1 MYQYFPISVHLKFGL
16 KTVVAF
22 GGRHLIRG
30 GLLQYKFSL
39 KLRKENALASLRSDS
54 ALYIPKIPNLLNL
67 LGKNKQNF
75 QQYWNHSSSCFLQ
88 LVYYIT
94 YLEVSQKP
102 EQHPDNSM
110 LSLLLVPVVHFDF
123 LAVYHRLDLLSG
135 KHQVMFLGLILFL
148 QG

>member
-1 MYQYFPISVHLKFGL
+1 VHLKFGL
-16 KTVVAF
+16 KKVVAF

-75 QQYWNHSSSCFLQ
+75 
-88 LVYYIT
+88 
-94 YLEVSQKP
+94 
-102 EQHPDNSM
+102 
-110 LSLLLVPVVHFDF
+110 
-123 LAVYHRLDLLSG
+123 
-135 KHQVMFLGLILFL
+135 
-148 QG
+148 